1 LSIRQDATAFGAI
14 TGQQAVSFANGHP
27 LSKASPMGDQ
37 ITISIWL
44 FVLLLAM
51 AAWSVLERVLIPSSR
66 WFIRRRIN
74 RVIDEISARLD
85 IQIKPFQ
92 LTKRQVLIDRLIYDP
107 KVVEAIQEIAR
118 EQDCPR
124 EIVQEKVMSY
134 AREIVPSFNAY
145 LYFRIGYWM
154 AKKIARLL
162 YRVRIGLVND
172 QQFAAIDPESTV
184 VFVINHRSNMDYIL
198 VAFLAAEKTTLS
210 YAVGEWAK
218 IWPLQTLIRAMGAF
232 FVRRDSHDPLYRRVL
247 ERYVH
252 MATKEGVCQAVFL
265 EGSLSRDGL
274 LRPPK
279 LGFLDYML
287 RSYDPENDRDIV
299 FIPVGVNYDRTLEDR
314 SLLRTLD
321 PEAEKRS
328 KWFVIKTTC
337 GFIGKSIFLM
347 ILSRWQRFGYAYVNF
362 GSPVSVRQYCLDNG
376 VSFGKLERKTRFLE
390 VQRIANL
397 FMGGIRQSIPVL
409 PVSLVAAVMLE
420 SDHRGLSASE
430 VQTKVSQLIATL
442 QKQGAHVYLSDENRV
457 ESIFNALNILQLRR
471 LVRESAGIYRLVT
484 GEAGLLAYYAN
495 SIAHWL
501 QLPTDPRDMADQ
513 K

>member
-1 LSIRQDATAFGAI
+1 MA
-14 TGQQAVSFANGHP
+14 GHW
-27 LSKASPMGDQ
+27 LRKARRMGDQ

-44 FVLLLAM
+44 FIFLLVIS
-51 AAWSVLERVLIPSSR
+51 AWAVLERVLIPSSR

-107 KVVEAIQEIAR
+107 KVVEAVQETAR
-118 EQDCPR
+118 ERECPR
-124 EIVQEKVMSY
+124 EIVQGQVMTY
-134 AREIVPSFNAY
+134 AKEIVPSFNAY

-162 YRVRIGLVND
+162 YHVRIGLVDD
-172 QQFAAIDPESTV
+172 QQFASIDPESTV
-184 VFVINHRSNMDYIL
+184 VFVINHRSNMDYVL

-232 FVRRDSHDPLYRRVL
+232 FVRRNSRDPLYRRVL

-265 EGSLSRDGL
+265 EGGLSRDGL

-287 RSYDPENDRDIV
+287 RSYVPENDRDIV

-314 SLLRTLD
+314 SLLRALD
-321 PEAEKRS
+321 PDAEKRS

-362 GSPVSVRQYCLDNG
+362 GDHISIRQYCDENG
-376 VSFGKLERKTRFLE
+376 VSFGKLERKARFLE
-390 VQRIANL
+390 VERLANQL
-397 FMGGIRQSIPVL
+397 MDAIRNSVPAL

-420 SDHRGLSASE
+420 SGQKGLSASE
-430 VQTKVSQLIATL
+430 VETKVSQTIAAL
-442 QKQGAHVYLSDENRV
+442 KKQGAPVYLSPENRV
-457 ESIFNALNILQLRR
+457 ESILNALNMLQLRR
-471 LVRESAGIYRLVT
+471 LVRESEGIYRLVP
-484 GEAGLLAYYAN
+484 GENELLAYYAN

-501 QLPTDPRDMADQ
+501 QLPVDPHNISDQ
-513 K
+513 KQTAGVF

>member
-1 LSIRQDATAFGAI
+1 MS
-14 TGQQAVSFANGHP
+14 GQV
-27 LSKASPMGDQ
+27 
-37 ITISIWL
+37 TISIWL
-44 FVLLLAM
+44 FVFLLAVC
-51 AAWSVLERVLIPSSR
+51 AWAVLERVLIPSSR

-74 RVIDEISARLD
+74 RVIDEISSRLD

-107 KVVEAIQEIAR
+107 KVVEAIQETAHKR
-118 EQDCPR
+118 DCPR
-124 EIVQEKVMSY
+124 EIVQRQVMSY

-162 YRVRIGLVND
+162 YRVRIGLVD
-172 QQFAAIDPESTV
+172 DAQFSSIDPESTV
-184 VFVINHRSNMDYIL
+184 VFVINHRSNMDYVL

-232 FVRRDSHDPLYRRVL
+232 FVRRNSGDPLYRCVL

-265 EGSLSRDGL
+265 EGGLSRDGR

-314 SLLRTLD
+314 SLLRELD
-321 PEAEKRS
+321 PDVEKRS
-328 KWFVIKTTC
+328 SWFVIKTTM
-337 GFIGKSIFLM
+337 GFIWKSLILM

-362 GSPVSVRQYCLDNG
+362 GKHVSVRQYCEENG
-376 VSFGKLERKTRFLE
+376 VNFGKLERAARFLN
-390 VQRIANL
+390 VKKLADQL
-397 FMGGIRQSIPVL
+397 MGAIKHVIPAL
-409 PVSLVAAVMLE
+409 PISLVATVMLQ
-420 SDHRGLSASE
+420 SRHQGLGAPE
-430 VQTKVSQLIATL
+430 VEARVNQLIEEL
-442 QKQGAHVYLSDENRV
+442 QGRGAHVYVSPRNRV
-457 ESIFNALNILQLRR
+457 ESILGALNMLQLRK
-471 LVRESAGIYRLVT
+471 LVQESAGIYKAVP
-484 GEAGLLAYYAN
+484 EEIDVLAYYAN
-495 SIAHWL
+495 AIAHWQQASDVSIEPSQQNIKTNWNL
-501 QLPTDPRDMADQ
+501 S
-513 K
+513 

>member
-1 LSIRQDATAFGAI
+1 MS
-14 TGQQAVSFANGHP
+14 
-27 LSKASPMGDQ
+27 GD

-44 FVLLLAM
+44 FILLIAV
-51 AAWSVLERVLIPSSR
+51 AAWAILERVLIPSSR

-74 RVIDEISARLD
+74 RLIDDISTRLD

-92 LTKRQVLIDRLIYDP
+92 LTNRQVLIDRLVYDP
-107 KVVEAIQEIAR
+107 KVVEAIQQNAQQR
-118 EQDCPR
+118 NCPR
-124 EIVQEKVMSY
+124 EMVQKEVMAY

-162 YRVRIGLVND
+162 YRVRIGMADEQRYAL
-172 QQFAAIDPESTV
+172 IDPESTV
-184 VFVINHRSNMDYIL
+184 VFVINHRSNMDYVL

-232 FVRRDSHDPLYRRVL
+232 FVRRNSSDPLYRRVL

-265 EGSLSRDGL
+265 EGGLSRDGR

-287 RSYDPENDRDIV
+287 RSYDAQSDRDIV

-314 SLLRTLD
+314 TLLRELD
-321 PEAEKRS
+321 PDAEKRS
-328 KWFVIKTTC
+328 RWFIIKTTC
-337 GFIGKSIFLM
+337 GFIWKSLVLM

-362 GSPVSVRQYCLDNG
+362 GNPVSIRQYCADRGLN
-376 VSFGKLERKTRFLE
+376 FARLERPTRFAE
-390 VQRIANL
+390 VEKLANRL
-397 FMGGIRQSIPVL
+397 MDAIRQVVPAL
-409 PVSLVAAVMLE
+409 PVSLVATVLLE
-420 SDHRGLSASE
+420 AQPEGLHAAD
-430 VQTKVSQLIATL
+430 VQERVTQYIAEL
-442 QKQGAHVYLSDENRV
+442 ERCGAHSYLSPQNRV
-457 ESIFNALNILQLRR
+457 ESILNALNMLQLRK
-471 LVRESAGIYRLVT
+471 LVGESGGVYWAIPDEVN
-484 GEAGLLAYYAN
+484 LLTYYAN
-495 SIAHWL
+495 AIAHWRRL
-501 QLPTDPRDMADQ
+501 AKGPNS
-513 K
+513 